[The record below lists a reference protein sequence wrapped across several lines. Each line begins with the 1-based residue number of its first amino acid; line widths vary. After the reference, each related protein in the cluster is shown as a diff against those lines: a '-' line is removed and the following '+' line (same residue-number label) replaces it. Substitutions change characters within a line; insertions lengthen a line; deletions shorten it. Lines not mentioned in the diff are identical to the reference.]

1 MKHSE
6 FKTFEQK
13 IEETFIKYGRIPLL
27 VTLLMAGLSFL
38 GYYIYTN
45 VFEVRNVQSYITQEV
60 MRIESSIDEIFSFT
74 KEGHDFS
81 DMKVNIEAYSND
93 IYQKYYAINSRLDGN
108 VHMIIYDDANY
119 PILITQPSLE
129 GNDFL
134 RYYHRLVLER
144 LDSNDTLVTVIT
156 NLGSDPS
163 TKVVYGRN
171 YTDEH
176 QNQLKVLYFVDASVY
191 SELLQYQRGNH
202 LVLTDRFDNVIA
214 STSRD
219 FVTKSMKFPNVT
231 NDTLS
236 LEHTTYRVNSK
247 MFGSDSF
254 IIHVLVK
261 KDSLALT
268 FMVVSIV
275 VAIAL
280 YIVERINK
288 LSARKIG
295 REASRS
301 IATLIEAVDRM
312 KSGDLDTHVSL
323 TTHDEFEKLAHA
335 FNDMGTQLSEL
346 ISSNERLLE
355 LRKNAEIKQLEA
367 QFNPHFLY
375 NSLETIRY
383 LIVDD
388 PQLAEK
394 LILNTTRLLRY
405 SITPDA
411 NEVLFSEDIEYI
423 KLYLEVNKLR
433 LQERFVYTIDIGED
447 VLKEQLP
454 KLLIQ
459 PLIENCLKHGY
470 RYKDTLTVGVLGYSN
485 ETHIFLH
492 VIDDGGGMHPAQL
505 EALKSYN
512 SKSHHVG
519 YGIMSVLQRM
529 ELLYGDDGKVTI
541 ESDTMG
547 THIALIIPKGESNDV

>member
-13 IEETFIKYGRIPLL
+13 IEGTFIKYGRIPLL
-27 VTLLMAGLSFL
+27 VTLLMAGLTFL

-60 MRIESSIDEIFSFT
+60 MHIESSIDEIFDFNA
-74 KEGHDFS
+74 EGYDFS
-81 DMKVNIEAYSND
+81 DMKENIEAYSND

-108 VHMIIYDDANY
+108 VHMIMYDDANY

-144 LDSNDTLVTVIT
+144 LNSNDTIATVIT

-171 YTDEH
+171 YTDMH
-176 QNQLKVLYFVDASVY
+176 QNRLKVLYFVDASVY

-219 FVTKSMKFPNVT
+219 FVTKSMKFPNVP

-236 LEHTTYRVNSK
+236 LEHTAYRVNSK
-247 MFGSDSF
+247 MFGSENF
-254 IIHVLVK
+254 IIRVLVK

-268 FMVVSIV
+268 FMVVSVV
-275 VAIAL
+275 VAVAL

-312 KSGDLDTHVSL
+312 KNGDLETHVSL

-411 NEVLFSEDIEYI
+411 NEVPFLEDIEYI

-447 VLKEQLP
+447 VLQEQLP

-492 VIDDGGGMHPAQL
+492 VIDDGGGMNPAQL
-505 EALKSYN
+505 EALKSYD

-529 ELLYGDDGKVTI
+529 ELLYGDDGKVII

-547 THIALIIPKGESNDV
+547 THISLIIPKGGNKDV